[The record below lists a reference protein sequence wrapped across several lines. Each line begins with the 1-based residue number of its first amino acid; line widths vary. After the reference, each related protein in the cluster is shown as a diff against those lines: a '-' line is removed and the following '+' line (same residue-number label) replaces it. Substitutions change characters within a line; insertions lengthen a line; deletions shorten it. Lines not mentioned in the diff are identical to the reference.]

1 MTERLTIALSKGRI
15 LQEALPL
22 LARAGVVPAEEP
34 GASRRLILE
43 TGDPG
48 VRLVVVRA
56 ADVPT
61 YVAWGAAD
69 LGVAGKDVLD
79 EYAGDAL
86 YEPLD
91 LEIARCRMML
101 AAPEGTPPPERWRG
115 GRARVATK
123 YPRATRRFFAARG
136 QQVEIIKLYG
146 SMELAP
152 LAGLADY
159 IVDLVDT
166 GATLRANGLVA
177 LEHIAHISSRLVANK
192 ASMKIKHAVIKPFLR
207 RLEEAVAAQRRERAR
222 EQGGRQAGG
231 EGA

>member
-15 LQEALPL
+15 LREALPL
-22 LARAGVVPAEEP
+22 LARAGVVPVEEP
-34 GASRRLILE
+34 GSSRRLILE
-43 TGDPG
+43 TRDPG

-79 EYAGDAL
+79 EHDGEGL

-101 AAPEGTPPPERWRG
+101 AAPEGTPPPGRWRG
-115 GRARVATK
+115 GRPRVATK

-136 QQVEIIKLYG
+136 LQVEIIKLYG

-177 LEHIAHISSRLVANK
+177 LEPIAPISSRLVANK
-192 ASMKIKHAVIKPFLR
+192 AAMKIKHALIKPFLR
-207 RLEEAVAAQRRERAR
+207 RMEAAVAAQRRER
-222 EQGGRQAGG
+222 EQSERQA
-231 EGA
+231 EGARP